1 MATTLQIKYYNTYV
15 LKKINQSWDGS
26 TGTMDR
32 TNAQYDW
39 YVEESR
45 IKGDFNGK
53 FSGIAPRA
61 YLATE
66 NKFQEV
72 LGNSIIYSG
81 IFNSRTDINET
92 NQFSVAND
100 ITRTVD
106 PSKGTIQL
114 LYAEDTNLIIFQE
127 YKVNRA
133 LIDKDAIYTA
143 EGQPVTA
150 SSNLVIGQVQA
161 YAGEYGIGTNPES
174 FAVYGY
180 RKYFTDANKSAV
192 MRLSQD
198 GLTEISSYG
207 MFDYFRDNLSASS
220 LGELGKLV
228 GGWDIHSKQYVLSIQ
243 PTIGKSTGDRAVTL
257 SFDEK
262 VKGWTSF
269 ASYIPSQMFSLDNRF
284 YSFNLTG
291 DLYQH
296 YSENVNR
303 ASFYGTNNNS
313 TVTTVFNI
321 QPSLSKT
328 FKTINYEGDDK
339 WTLST
344 FETYLTG
351 TSDTAN
357 SISAYSVPANLADME
372 SALLQN
378 TFKAKEN
385 KYFANLINTSP
396 VNNGEIIYGA
406 DISGVKGFFAVAKFS
421 AVNDSGASKTNE
433 LFAVSTEFVQS
444 SY

>member
-1 MATTLQIKYYNTYV
+1 MATTLQIKYYNTYI
-15 LKKINQSWDGS
+15 LKKINQTWNSS

-66 NKFQEV
+66 NKYQEQF
-72 LGNSIIYSG
+72 GNTIIYSG
-81 IFNSRTDINET
+81 VFNSRTDVNET

-106 PSKGTIQL
+106 PAKGTIQL
-114 LYAEDTNLIIFQE
+114 LYAEDTNLNIFQE

-143 EGQPVTA
+143 EGQPITT
-150 SSNLVIGQVQA
+150 STNLVIGQIQP
-161 YAGEYGIGTNPES
+161 YAGEYGIATNPES

-207 MFDYFRDNLSASS
+207 MFDYFRDQLSLSNLGS
-220 LGELGKLV
+220 LGKLI

-243 PTIGKSTGDRAVTL
+243 PTIGKSEGSRAFTL
-257 SFDEK
+257 GFDEK
-262 VKGWTSF
+262 VRGWTSF
-269 ASYIPSQMFSLDNRF
+269 FDFVPAQMFSVDNRF
-284 YSFNLTG
+284 YTFNLTG

-303 ASFYGTNNNS
+303 AQFYEVKHDS
-313 TVTTVFNI
+313 TVTTIFNA
-321 QPSLSKT
+321 QPSMSKS
-328 FKTINYEGDDK
+328 FQTINYEGDGN
-339 WTLST
+339 WELET
-344 FETYLTG
+344 FQTFLND
-351 TSDTAN
+351 TSDTAH
-357 SISAYSVPANLADME
+357 SIGVYKVPTSLANME
-372 SALLQN
+372 QSLLRN
-378 TFKAKEN
+378 NFKAKEN

-396 VNNGEIIYGA
+396 SNPGEIIFGA
-406 DISGVKGFFAVAKFS
+406 DISGVKGFFAVATFKATNTAGS
-421 AVNDSGASKTNE
+421 SQTNE
-433 LFAVSTEFVQS
+433 LFAVSTEYKQS

>member
-1 MATTLQIKYYNTYV
+1 MATTLQIKYYNTYI
-15 LKKINQSWDGS
+15 LKKINQTWNSS

-66 NKFQEV
+66 NKYQEQF
-72 LGNSIIYSG
+72 GNTIIYSG
-81 IFNSRTDINET
+81 VFNSRTDVNET

-106 PSKGTIQL
+106 PAKGTIQL
-114 LYAEDTNLIIFQE
+114 LYAEDTNLNIFQE

-143 EGQPVTA
+143 EGQPITT
-150 SSNLVIGQVQA
+150 STNLVIGQIQP
-161 YAGEYGIGTNPES
+161 YAGEYGIATNPES

-207 MFDYFRDNLSASS
+207 MFDYFRDQLSLSNLGS
-220 LGELGKLV
+220 LGKLI

-243 PTIGKSTGDRAVTL
+243 PTIGKSEGSRAFTL
-257 SFDEK
+257 GFDEK
-262 VKGWTSF
+262 VRGWTSF
-269 ASYIPSQMFSLDNRF
+269 FDFVPAQMFSVDNRF
-284 YSFNLTG
+284 YTFNLTG

-303 ASFYGTNNNS
+303 AQFYEVKHDS
-313 TVTTVFNI
+313 TVTTIFNA
-321 QPSLSKT
+321 QPSMSKS
-328 FKTINYEGDDK
+328 FQTINYEGDAN
-339 WTLST
+339 WELET
-344 FETYLTG
+344 FQTFLND
-351 TSDTAN
+351 TSDTAH
-357 SISAYSVPANLADME
+357 SIGVYKVPVSLSAME
-372 SALLQN
+372 DSLLRN
-378 TFKAKEN
+378 NFKAKEN

-396 VNNGEIIYGA
+396 SNPGEIIFGA
-406 DISGVKGFFAVAKFS
+406 DISGVKGFFAVATFKATNTAGS
-421 AVNDSGASKTNE
+421 SQTNE
-433 LFAVSTEFVQS
+433 LFAVSTEYKQS

>member
-1 MATTLQIKYYNTYV
+1 MATTLQIKYYNTYI
-15 LKKINQSWDGS
+15 LKKINQSWNDA

-45 IKGDFNGK
+45 MKGEFNGM

-66 NKFQEV
+66 NKYQESF
-72 LGNSIIYSG
+72 GNSIIYSG
-81 IFNSRTDINET
+81 VFNSRTDINET
-92 NQFSVAND
+92 NQFSIAND

-106 PSKGTIQL
+106 PAKGTIQL

-143 EGQPVTA
+143 EGQPLTA
-150 SSNLVIGQVQA
+150 SSNLVIGQIQA
-161 YAGEYGIGTNPES
+161 YAGEYGIATNPES

-180 RKYFTDANKSAV
+180 RKYFTDANKSTV

-198 GLTEISSYG
+198 GLTEISNYG
-207 MFDYFRDNLSASS
+207 MFDYFRDNLSLSN
-220 LGELGKLV
+220 LGNLGKLV

-243 PTIGKSTGDRAVTL
+243 PTIGKSTGERAFTL
-257 SFDEK
+257 SFDERIN
-262 VKGWTSF
+262 GWTSF
-269 ASYIPSQMFSLDNRF
+269 ASYIPTQMFSLDNRF
-284 YSFNLTG
+284 YTFNLTG

-303 ASFYGTNNNS
+303 SQFYGTNNNS
-313 TVTTVFNI
+313 TITTIFNA
-321 QPSLSKT
+321 QPSMSKT
-328 FKTINYEGDDK
+328 FKTVNYEGDTQ

-344 FETYLTG
+344 FTTYLTDIN
-351 TSDTAN
+351 DTAN
-357 SISAYSVPANLADME
+357 SISAYSVPTTLANME
-372 SALLQN
+372 AALLQN

-385 KYFANLINTSP
+385 KYFANLVNTSP
-396 VNNGEIIYGA
+396 VNTGEVIYGA
-406 DISGVKGFFAVAKFS
+406 DMSGVKGFFAVATFS
-421 AVNDSGASKTNE
+421 AENTTGATKTNE
-433 LFAVSTEFVQS
+433 LFAVSTEYVQS

>member
-1 MATTLQIKYYNTYV
+1 MATTLQIKYYNTYI
-15 LKKINQSWDGS
+15 LKKINQTWDASAGS
-26 TGTMDR
+26 MDR

-66 NKFQEV
+66 NKYQESF
-72 LGNSIIYSG
+72 GNSIIYSG
-81 IFNSRTDINET
+81 IFNSRTDVNET
-92 NQFSVAND
+92 NQFSVANE

-143 EGQPVTA
+143 EGQPLTT
-150 SSNLVIGQVQA
+150 SSNLVIGQVQS
-161 YAGEYGIGTNPES
+161 YAGEYGIATNPES

-207 MFDYFRDNLSASS
+207 MYDYFRDNLSLSN
-220 LGELGKLV
+220 LGEIGRLV

-243 PTIGKSTGDRAVTL
+243 PSVGKDSGARAVTL

-262 VKGWTSF
+262 TRGWTSF
-269 ASYIPSQMFSLDNRF
+269 YSYIPAYTFSVDNRF
-284 YSFNLTG
+284 YSFDLTG

-296 YSENVNR
+296 YSENIDR
-303 ASFYGTNNNS
+303 AAFYGSKNIS
-313 TVTTVFNI
+313 TVTTIFNA
-321 QPSLSKT
+321 QPSMSKT
-328 FKTINYEGDDK
+328 FKTVNYEGDGN
-339 WTLST
+339 WSLSS
-344 FETYLTG
+344 FVTYLTN
-351 TSDTAN
+351 TSDTAH
-357 SISAYSVPANLADME
+357 SIDVYTVPTTLANME

-385 KYFANLINTSP
+385 KYFANLLNTSP
-396 VNNGEIIYGA
+396 VNQGEVIYGA
-406 DISGVKGFFAVAKFS
+406 DISGVKGFYGIATFS
-421 AVNDSGASKTNE
+421 ATNEAGASQTNE
-433 LFAVSTEFVQS
+433 LFAVSTEYVQS

>member
-1 MATTLQIKYYNTYV
+1 MATTLQIKYYNTYI
-15 LKKINQSWDGS
+15 LKKINQTWNSS

-66 NKFQEV
+66 NKYQEQF
-72 LGNSIIYSG
+72 GNTIIYSG
-81 IFNSRTDINET
+81 VFNSRTDVNET

-106 PSKGTIQL
+106 PAKGTIQL
-114 LYAEDTNLIIFQE
+114 LYAEDTNLNIFQE

-143 EGQPVTA
+143 EGQPITT
-150 SSNLVIGQVQA
+150 STNLVIGQIQP
-161 YAGEYGIGTNPES
+161 YAGEYGIATNPES

-198 GLTEISSYG
+198 GLTEISNYG
-207 MFDYFRDNLSASS
+207 MFDYFRDQLSLSNLGS
-220 LGELGKLV
+220 LGKLV

-243 PTIGKSTGDRAVTL
+243 PTVGKSEGSRAFTL
-257 SFDEK
+257 GFDEK
-262 VKGWTSF
+262 VRGWTSF
-269 ASYIPSQMFSLDNRF
+269 FDFVPAQMFSVDNRF
-284 YSFNLTG
+284 YTFNLTG

-303 ASFYGTNNNS
+303 AQFYEVKHDS
-313 TVTTVFNI
+313 TVTTIFNA
-321 QPSLSKT
+321 QPSMSKS
-328 FKTINYEGDDK
+328 FQTINYEGDGN
-339 WTLST
+339 WELET
-344 FETYLTG
+344 FQTFLND
-351 TSDTAN
+351 TSDTAH
-357 SISAYSVPANLADME
+357 SIGVYKVPTSLANME
-372 SALLQN
+372 QSLLRN
-378 TFKAKEN
+378 NFKAKEN

-396 VNNGEIIYGA
+396 SNPGEIIFGA
-406 DISGVKGFFAVAKFS
+406 DISGVKGFFAVATFKATNTAGS
-421 AVNDSGASKTNE
+421 SQTNE
-433 LFAVSTEFVQS
+433 LFAVSTEYKQS